1 MTGTTKQVIEYLL
14 DEDNAKKWDLN
25 PHKEKRSLSA
35 NAYYWVLLE
44 KVATKIHVTP
54 ARVHNLNLRSLHLV
68 ERINDKPITV
78 YLPDTD
84 EAEDRTL
91 ESTTY
96 HLAPT
101 RSIKSGN
108 DGIVYR
114 AYVMLRGSS
123 DLNVEEMCALIDLMV
138 QQAKEQDIETMT
150 PDEIEHLKEL
160 ERGRYG
166 KKHNK

>member
-1 MTGTTKQVIEYLL
+1 MTGTTKQIIEFLL
-14 DEDNAKKWDLN
+14 DEDKTAKWDLN

-35 NAYYWVLLE
+35 NAYYWVLCE
-44 KVATKIHVTP
+44 KVAVKTHVTP
-54 ARVHNLNLRSLHLV
+54 AWIHNTNLRALHLV
-68 ERINDKPITV
+68 ERIDDKPITV

-84 EAEDRTL
+84 EAEKKTL

-101 RSIKSGN
+101 RSVKIGN
-108 DGIVYR
+108 DKKTYR

-138 QQAKEQDIETMT
+138 QEAKQNDVETMT
-150 PDEIEHLKEL
+150 PDELAHLKEL
-160 ERGRYG
+160 ERQRHG
-166 KKHNK
+166 KKYN